1 MSRVVVV
8 GAGLSGLSAACHLVA
23 DGHDVT
29 VLERE
34 PVPGGRNGVLRASGF
49 TFDTGPT
56 VLTMPELLRRPLE
69 RIGGSL
75 EPLRLRRLDPGYRAF
90 FADGSRIDVRDSVPA
105 MTRELAEWV
114 SPADAA
120 AFAGFVDWLAALH
133 DVELPHFIARNFDT
147 PLDLLA
153 DPAAAARL
161 IRLGG
166 FGRLGPAVRRRFAD
180 DRLVRLFTFQA
191 MYAGLAPDDALAL
204 YAVITYMDS
213 ICGVWFPEE
222 GMHAVPRTLA
232 AALADAGAD
241 LRYGTPVDRILT
253 DGQGR
258 VAGVRAGGE
267 RLAAEAVVLT
277 VDLPTAYR
285 TLLPDLRPPR
295 AVRTGGYS
303 PSAVVWHLGVRG
315 GPPPRAAHHN
325 IHFGHSWAPAFEQLI
340 KRKELMGDPSRLV
353 TVPTLDAPAM
363 APAGHSVLY
372 VLEPVPNLT
381 GGQDWA
387 VEGPRLRERLLEFL
401 RRHDYPTDI
410 VTEALV
416 TPADWAAQGMA
427 AGTPFSLAHS
437 FAQTGT
443 FRPPNRERRRPGV
456 FFAGTGTT
464 PGVGIPMVLI
474 SGDLAARRV
483 RDYLGGPR

>member
-1 MSRVVVV
+1 MSRVIVI

-29 VLERE
+29 VVERE
-34 PVPGGRNGVLRASGF
+34 AHPGGRNGILHADGF

-56 VLTMPELLRRPLE
+56 VLTMPDLLEKPLKK
-69 RIGGSL
+69 IGGSL
-75 EPLRLRRLDPGYRAF
+75 DPLRLRRLDPGYRAR
-90 FADGSRIDVRDSVPA
+90 FADGSRIDVRASVPA
-105 MTRELAEWV
+105 MTREIAERV
-114 SPADAA
+114 SVADAD
-120 AFAGFVDWLAALH
+120 AFTGFVDWLEELN
-133 DVELPHFIARNFDT
+133 DVEVPHFIARNFDG

-153 DPAAAARL
+153 HPAAAARL

-166 FGRLGPAVRRRFAD
+166 FGRLGPTVRRRFAD
-180 DRLVRLFTFQA
+180 ERLVRLFTFQA

-213 ICGVWFPEE
+213 ISGVWFPAD

-232 AALADAGAD
+232 AALETAGAE
-241 LRYGTPVDRILT
+241 LRYQSPAEAILT
-253 DGQGR
+253 DARGR

-267 RLAAEAVVLT
+267 KLIADAVVLT

-295 AVRTGGYS
+295 AARSGTYS

-315 GPPPRAAHHN
+315 APPAEAAHHT
-325 IHFGHSWAPAFEQLI
+325 IHFGRAWGAAFDQLI
-340 KRKELMGDPSRLV
+340 KRKELMSDPSRLV
-353 TVPTLDAPAM
+353 TMPTIDAPGM

-387 VEGPRLRERLLEFL
+387 TEGPRLRERLLEFL
-401 RRHDYPTDI
+401 RRHGYPTDI

-437 FAQTGT
+437 FGQTGP
-443 FRPPNRERRRPGV
+443 FRPPNLERRRPGV
-456 FFAGTGTT
+456 FLAGTGTT

-474 SGDLAARRV
+474 SGELAARRV
-483 RDYLGGPR
+483 RDYLGAPR

>member
-29 VLERE
+29 VLERDAT
-34 PVPGGRNGVLRASGF
+34 PGGRNAVFRSEGF

-56 VLTMPELLRRPLE
+56 VLTMPGLLERPLH

-75 EPLRLRRLDPGYRAF
+75 DPLRLRRLDPGYRAF
-90 FADGSRIDVRDSVPA
+90 FADGSRIDVRASVAA
-105 MTRELAEWV
+105 MTRELAEQV
-114 SPADAA
+114 SPKDAA
-120 AFAGFVDWLAALH
+120 AFENFVGWLEELY
-133 DVELPHFIARNFDT
+133 DVELPNFIERNFDS
-147 PLDLLA
+147 PLDLLTR
-153 DPAAAARL
+153 PRAAARL
-161 IRLGG
+161 VRLGG
-166 FGRLGPAVRRRFAD
+166 FGRLGPAIRRRFDD

-191 MYAGLAPDDALAL
+191 MYAGLAPEDALAL

-213 ICGVWFPEE
+213 VSGVWFPAD
-222 GMHAVPRTLA
+222 GMHAVPTTM
-232 AALADAGAD
+232 AGA
-241 LRYGTPVDRILT
+241 LEAAGARLHYRTPAERILT
-253 DGQGR
+253 DARGR
-258 VAGVRAGGE
+258 VAGVQAGGQK
-267 RLAAEAVVLT
+267 LVADAVVLT
-277 VDLPTAYR
+277 ADLPAAYR

-295 AVRTGGYS
+295 AVRTGSYS

-315 GPPPRAAHHN
+315 TVPGHVSHHN
-325 IHFGHSWAPAFEQLI
+325 IHFADAWGEAFGQLI
-340 KRKELMGDPSRLV
+340 KRKELMSDPSRLV
-353 TVPTLDAPAM
+353 TIPTLDAPGM

-381 GGQDWA
+381 ADLDWA
-387 VEGPRLRERLLEFL
+387 VEGPRLRERLLGFL
-401 RRHDYPTDI
+401 QAGGYPTDI
-410 VTEALV
+410 VTESLV

-437 FAQTGT
+437 FSQTGP
-443 FRPPNRERRRPGV
+443 FRPPNLERRRPGV

-474 SGDLAARRV
+474 SGELAARRV
-483 RDYLGGPR
+483 RDYLGGTR

>member
-1 MSRVVVV
+1 MSRVIVV

-34 PVPGGRNGVLRASGF
+34 ATPGGRNGILRADGF

-56 VLTMPELLRRPLE
+56 VLTMPELLEKPLK

-75 EPLRLRRLDPGYRAF
+75 DPLRLRRLDPGYRAR
-90 FADGSRIDVRDSVPA
+90 FADGSRIDVRASIPA
-105 MTRELAEWV
+105 MTREIAERV
-114 SPADAA
+114 SASDAA

-133 DVELPHFIARNFDT
+133 EVELPHFIARNFDG
-147 PLDLLA
+147 PLDLLSR
-153 DPAAAARL
+153 PAAAARL
-161 IRLGG
+161 IRLGA
-166 FGRLGPAVRRRFAD
+166 FGRLGPTVRRRFAD
-180 DRLVRLFTFQA
+180 ERLVRLFTFQA

-213 ICGVWFPEE
+213 ISGVWFPAD

-232 AALADAGAD
+232 AALTDAGAE
-241 LRYGTPVDRILT
+241 LRYETSAEAVLT
-253 DGQGR
+253 DAQGR

-267 RLAAEAVVLT
+267 KLLADAVVLT

-295 AVRTGGYS
+295 AARTGAFS

-315 GPPPRAAHHN
+315 GPPAEAAHHT
-325 IHFGHSWAPAFEQLI
+325 IHFGQEWGRAFEQLI
-340 KRKELMGDPSRLV
+340 TRKELMSDPSRLV
-353 TVPTLDAPAM
+353 TMPTIDAPGM
-363 APAGHSVLY
+363 APEGHSVLY

-381 GGQDWA
+381 GGQDWTT
-387 VEGPRLRERLLEFL
+387 ESPRLRDRLLGFL
-401 RRHDYPTDI
+401 QGNGYPTEI
-410 VTEALV
+410 VTETLV
-416 TPADWAAQGMA
+416 TPADWAGQGMA

-437 FAQTGT
+437 FGQTGP
-443 FRPPNRERRRPGV
+443 FRPPNLERRRPGV
-456 FFAGTGTT
+456 FLAGTGTT

-474 SGDLAARRV
+474 SGELAARRV
-483 RDYLGGPR
+483 RDYLGAPR